1 MSRRYEPVAYRA
13 ASAGLSPMAALALST
28 QRRRR
33 AERRAV
39 ALATLRAAYEPHPW
53 LDEDTGERYVLVLS
67 DSDGHGIEYADQVEV
82 LCEVVAERVRDGWA
96 PVAIYDLDTGE
107 QQLVAVEVTAHAF
120 AAPEQEHNPLRPE
133 PRA

>member
-1 MSRRYEPVAYRA
+1 MSGTCW
-13 ASAGLSPMAALALST
+13 SS
-28 QRRRR
+28 
-33 AERRAV
+33 
-39 ALATLRAAYEPHPW
+39 ATLTVTA
-53 LDEDTGERYVLVLS
+53 S
-67 DSDGHGIEYADQVEV
+67 SYADQVEV